1 MSKSKKNKKQNKK
14 RRILLALLLI
24 LFTGSILTASTYA
37 WFTSNRTV
45 RVETIDVQVTTANG
59 LQVSTD
65 AINWKTIITNEDLT
79 NTLAN
84 GFGYSGNTNQ
94 LPLKNSSATVK
105 PVSTAGTVNNGKIN
119 MYLGNLRNDATGNPV
134 LTTTKSTETKGNRG
148 DFVVFDLF
156 FQVTQNTE
164 VRLAQG
170 SDVKISQNTS
180 SDKGLKSAARV
191 AWLNL
196 GNVGINDTPEAA
208 QGLNAGTTV
217 KIWEPNN
224 NTHTT
229 AAINDA
235 MSVYGLTI
243 TNNQQVGSYYGV
255 DKEFTDVSLRNLS
268 TETIGDKFVA
278 VTPTIKSPVGGV
290 AADTE
295 WFTLAAGVTKVRF
308 YLWIEGQDV
317 DCENN
322 ASGDAIGY
330 QMSFTIHDTEQ
341 QQTGGGDT
349 GGNG

>member
-1 MSKSKKNKKQNKK
+1 MSKSKNNKKQQNKK

-37 WFTSNRTV
+37 WFTSNKTV

-65 AINWKTIITNEDLT
+65 AINWKTIITNDDL
-79 NTLAN
+79 NDTLET
-84 GFGYSGNTNQ
+84 GFGYSGNVNQ
-94 LPLKNSSATVK
+94 LPLTGNSATVK
-105 PVSTAGTVNNGKIN
+105 PVSTAKTVNSGKLN
-119 MYLGNLRNDATGNPV
+119 MYLGNLEYDTEGNPV
-134 LTTTKSTETKGNRG
+134 LTTTKSTETKGKAG

-156 FQVTQNTE
+156 FQVTSDTDVKIAE
-164 VRLAQG
+164 G
-170 SDVKISQNTS
+170 SDVKISEGTS

-196 GNVGINDTPEAA
+196 GHVGIDATPEDA
-208 QGLNAGTTV
+208 QRLTSGTTV

-224 NTHTT
+224 NAHTT

-235 MSVYGLTI
+235 MSTYGLTV
-243 TNNQQVGSYYGV
+243 TSTQQIANYYGV
-255 DKEFTDVSLRNLS
+255 DKEFTNVSLRNLA
-268 TETIGDKFVA
+268 TTAGENFKT
-278 VTPTIKSPVGGV
+278 VTPDIKSQVGGLT
-290 AADTE
+290 ADTE
-295 WFTLAAGVTKVRF
+295 WFSLEAGVTKVRF

-330 QMSFTIHDTEQ
+330 KMSFTID
-341 QQTGGGDT
+341 
-349 GGNG
+349 